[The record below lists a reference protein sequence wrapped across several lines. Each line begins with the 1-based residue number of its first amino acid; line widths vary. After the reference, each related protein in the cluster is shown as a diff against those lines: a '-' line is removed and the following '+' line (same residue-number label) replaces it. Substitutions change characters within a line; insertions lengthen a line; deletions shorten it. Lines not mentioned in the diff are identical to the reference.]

1 MIALIDS
8 ANKKKPASKLID
20 AGLDGGESGVRTHG
34 PLKTSVF
41 KTDAIDHSAIS
52 PKMEPGAGFEPTL
65 WSYPSA
71 LQKRCL
77 RPLGDPGSLIMF
89 YYKRL

>member
-52 PKMEPGAGFEPTL
+52 PKMEPEVGVEPTT
-65 WSYPSA
+65 PC
-71 LQKRCL
+71 LQNKSSTSEL
-77 RPLGDPGSLIMF
+77 SGQF
-89 YYKRL
+89 TYVT